1 VGGVFPV
8 YVVVL
13 RYNTKILFMANKFID
28 WVDRKGVPIMTF
40 VVSVLLT
47 VFVIVQ
53 IIKLAL

>member
-1 VGGVFPV
+1 
-8 YVVVL
+8 
-13 RYNTKILFMANKFID
+13 MSDKFIN

-40 VVSVLLT
+40 VVSVLLA

>member
-1 VGGVFPV
+1 MGGVFPV

-13 RYNTKILFMANKFID
+13 PYNTKILFMANKFID
-28 WVDRKGVPIMTF
+28 WIDRKGVPIMTF

-47 VFVIVQ
+47 LFVLVQ

>member
-1 VGGVFPV
+1 
-8 YVVVL
+8 
-13 RYNTKILFMANKFID
+13 MADKFIN

-40 VVSVLLT
+40 VVSVLLA

>member
-1 VGGVFPV
+1 
-8 YVVVL
+8 
-13 RYNTKILFMANKFID
+13 MSDKFIN

-40 VVSVLLT
+40 VVSTLIA

>member
-1 VGGVFPV
+1 MGGVFPV

>member
-13 RYNTKILFMANKFID
+13 PYNTKILFMANKFID